1 MLGLLLLAL
10 TGCGDGAT
18 EAPDPGARSDAA
30 VVRHE
35 PERPIVDP
43 WARRYYEGYLAE
55 TVRGDVAAAR
65 AAFEEVVAGAGQESP
80 RAAARAALRL
90 AELEALAGRR
100 RKAVELLARAS
111 VLGRDDPAI
120 VEQADRLQVQLASVR
135 AQASEVRGPPLGAE
149 LPEVSEK
156 ARALF
161 AAAEKELGQYYA
173 IALHPRIE
181 ALRASVRSKE
191 RATERAVRAYRDVV
205 AAGEATAVVA
215 AEFRAGS
222 VYHDLAIALMFDLPP
237 ELEPQAAAKMR
248 RTLRS
253 RALGYL
259 RKAEAAYGR
268 SLEAAAG
275 LDGQGG
281 IERWRAP
288 AQLGLRSVRDL
299 LSGDD

>member
-1 MLGLLLLAL
+1 MWLA
-10 TGCGDGAT
+10 GCGDEARIPGAPAALADAGAVGAQV
-18 EAPDPGARSDAA
+18 EAPLDDSWA
-30 VVRHE
+30 V
-35 PERPIVDP
+35 
-43 WARRYYEGYLAE
+43 RYYQGYLAE
-55 TVRGDVAAAR
+55 TVRGDVASAR

-80 RAAARAALRL
+80 RVAARAALRL

-111 VLGRDDPAI
+111 VLGRDDPRI
-120 VEQADRLQVQLASVR
+120 VEQTDRLQVQLASVR

-149 LPEVSEK
+149 LPEASEQ

-161 AAAEKELGQYYA
+161 AAAEKELGQYYG
-173 IALHPRIE
+173 ISLQPRLE

-191 RATERAVRAYRDVV
+191 RATEQAVRAYREVI
-205 AAGEATAVVA
+205 ALAEPAAVVA

-237 ELEPQAAAKMR
+237 ELEPQAAARMR
-248 RTLRS
+248 RSLRA

-259 RKAEAAYGR
+259 RKAESAYGR

-275 LDGQGG
+275 RGG
-281 IERWRAP
+281 EVGTERWRAP
-288 AQLGLRSVRDL
+288 AELGLRSVRDL

>member
-1 MLGLLLLAL
+1 MLAMALAA
-10 TGCGDGAT
+10 CGDGAG
-18 EAPDPGARSDAA
+18 EAPVPGAVRDAA
-30 VVRHE
+30 VVRQE
-35 PERPIVDP
+35 PKRPLEDP
-43 WARRYYEGYLAE
+43 WAQRYYEGYLAE

-149 LPEVSEK
+149 LPEVAGK
-156 ARALF
+156 AHALF
-161 AAAEKELGQYYA
+161 AAAETELGEYYA
-173 IALHPRIE
+173 IALQPRLE

-191 RATERAVRAYRDVV
+191 RATEQAVRAYREVV
-205 AAGEATAVVA
+205 ATGEPTAVVA

-248 RTLRS
+248 RSLRA

-268 SLEAAAG
+268 SLEAVEG
-275 LDGQGG
+275 LEGQGG

-288 AQLGLRSVRDL
+288 AELGLRSVRDL
-299 LSGDD
+299 LSGDN